1 MATLIKGLLILS
13 AVFQVLIICVICVII
28 TLAIS
33 RVADRNMTLIIPTN
47 SVLHYAL
54 WIVTIIAIIV
64 SFRSTIFTLDH
75 YEEPDTVQAENV
87 VDQEKITELPGIVDT
102 ITTDTGTL
110 TRKSKTEAR
119 IVLDDDRGV
128 VYCNVHFGQLCLQ
141 QPVIVGATESGRV
154 IYLTYNGQQYYIDY
168 GE

>member
-1 MATLIKGLLILS
+1 MATLINGLLILS

-33 RVADRNMTLIIPTN
+33 RAADRNMTLIIPTN

-64 SFRSTIFTLDH
+64 SFRSTFFTLDH

-102 ITTDTGTL
+102 ITTDTGMAYGT
-110 TRKSKTEAR
+110 KTEAR
-119 IVLDDDRGV
+119 IILDDDRGV
-128 VYCNVHFGQLCLQ
+128 VYCNVHFGQLYLQ